1 MPKRIILNQ
10 FFRGAKFPMAE
21 TRFYV
26 GLNNVLL
33 MVIDILKVSL
43 EVALQISQR
52 CFKSLL

>member
-33 MVIDILKVSL
+33 MVIDILKVLL